1 MVSIMHSRV
10 VHTFS
15 YCQRTSDRC
24 QGHTGGRHPSI
35 YRRSP
40 LRMGVWMWRWTDGM
54 VVQEESSKHF
64 ELVVGLDR
72 LDGSNK
78 GFVVT

>member
-1 MVSIMHSRV
+1 
-10 VHTFS
+10 
-15 YCQRTSDRC
+15 
-24 QGHTGGRHPSI
+24 
-35 YRRSP
+35 
-40 LRMGVWMWRWTDGM
+40 MWRWTDGM